1 MVIPTLST
9 GGSVLQDLEH
19 AALVYGGRM
28 LLQTHDAIMLNI
40 VTLLQHVFSFEV
52 HFCNDCRGAEER
64 SALVSYTKRNSGRQI
79 CVNGL
84 N

>member
-9 GGSVLQDLEH
+9 GGSVLQNLGH

-28 LLQTHDAIMLNI
+28 LLQTHDAILLNI
-40 VTLLQHVFSFEV
+40 VTLLQHVFSFDV
-52 HFCNDCRGAEER
+52 HFFNDCRGAVER
-64 SALVSYTKRNSGRQI
+64 GALVSYTKRNNGRQI
-79 CVNGL
+79 HVNGL